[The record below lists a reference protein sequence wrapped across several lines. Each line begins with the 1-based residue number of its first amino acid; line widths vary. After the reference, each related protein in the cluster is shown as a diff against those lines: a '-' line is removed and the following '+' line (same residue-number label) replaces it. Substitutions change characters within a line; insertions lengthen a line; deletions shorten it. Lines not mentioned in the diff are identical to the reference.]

1 MDVRLSKLD
10 VESYMNVNTAYLLLK
25 NPYTPLFSDKSLMW
39 LASTFAARGYRLVS
53 ASNLPVLQE
62 GEVLLTNLRMSKTSL
77 PSQGNIL
84 RLTSSTD
91 RLNRL
96 MLLLAYFHG
105 KSPFFHAT
113 TESGSNELVQG
124 FIRLFKKPFR
134 RGYKTATEPAVPLQE
149 IANLPIPEG
158 RRVVLRVNVDWDEAG
173 FCILERWCD
182 RYPLR
187 PTLSVAGTEIRS
199 RTRRVKKLVERAG
212 ADVASHSWSHY
223 VVLSSHGR
231 RRQLREIQD
240 NHRFLEDLCGRH
252 IKGFVAPYTKYNR
265 LTFELLEEAGYR
277 WFIRSW
283 LVHPLRLAGY
293 GLVDLGVNFF
303 FQPGWEQLLWQ
314 RLALSDLTI
323 QLHLRDLSRYEKEI
337 ERLLREM
344 TSRGVRLVDCETYF
358 NEILAKDLI

>member
-10 VESYMNVNTAYLLLK
+10 VESYMNKNTAYLLLK
-25 NPYTPLFSDKSLMW
+25 SPYKPLFSDKSLMW
-39 LASTFAARGYRLVS
+39 LASTFAARDYRLVS
-53 ASNLPVLQE
+53 ASACPVLQE
-62 GEVLLTNLRMSKTSL
+62 GEILLTNLGLGKISL
-77 PSQGNIL
+77 PSQGNIF

-96 MLLLAYFHG
+96 MLLLAYFYG
-105 KSPFFHAT
+105 KSPFFLAT
-113 TESGSNELVQG
+113 TENSSNVLVQG
-124 FIRLFKKPFR
+124 LIGLFKKPFR
-134 RGYKTATEPAVPLQE
+134 RGHKTATEPAVPSQE

-158 RRVVLRVNVDWDEAG
+158 RRVVFRVNVDWDEKG
-173 FCILERWCD
+173 FCILEHWCD
-182 RYPLR
+182 RYSLSL
-187 PTLSVAGTEIRS
+187 TLAIAGTEIKS
-199 RTRRVKKLVERAG
+199 QTRRIKKFVERPG

-223 VVLSSHGR
+223 VMLSSHGK

-240 NHRFLEDLCGRH
+240 NHRFLEDLCDRQV
-252 IKGFVAPYTKYNR
+252 KGFVAPYTKYNR

-314 RLALSDLTI
+314 RLALSDLTL
-323 QLHLRDLSRYEKEI
+323 QLHLRDLARYEKEL
-337 ERLLREM
+337 ERLLREL
-344 TSRGVRLVDCETYF
+344 TSRGVRLVNCETYF
-358 NEILAKDLI
+358 NEILAKELI